1 MRNTKAIQVK
11 SFMALIF
18 LISTASLNF
27 RSAGAVDPD
36 TALTGVGLR
45 NQTDFTGVRSSMMG
59 GAEIFVRGEGMA
71 DMATSNFP
79 RYVFSSMGL
88 TMDGDELTGKCFFKI

>member
-1 MRNTKAIQVK
+1 MRDNTKGNQVK

-18 LISTASLNF
+18 LMATASLNF

-36 TALTGVGLR
+36 NALSGIGLR
-45 NQTDFTGVRSSMMG
+45 NQTDFTGVKSSMMG

-79 RYVFSSMGL
+79 RYVF
-88 TMDGDELTGKCFFKI
+88 TGMNNL